1 MSSLSSFRNW
11 SELET
16 SLVTVTDTNSASED
30 IYKTLWQ
37 SAVAPQ
43 QDLGSLAVQGGLLA
57 DRLAWVF
64 IAGYQAALRWTFP
77 DQGFSGWAAFAVSE
91 DRRGDPP
98 LPGVDYQTSD
108 AGFSISGHKTWVAA
122 VNSVDHLV
130 IKAGRGARARY
141 FNLPRQSQGLEFS
154 TRAANFLGEMSQGSA
169 HLVDV
174 RVATDT
180 ALNADSVPQFGQ
192 REALYIYLAF
202 LAYAGRTWLRAAAQ
216 DDCLSLIQRLDQA
229 LAQPQLPLA
238 EVKELD
244 VAVQSVL
251 ATIAA
256 AAAADNERWEADQ
269 RLISM
274 YSPGIQQRQE

>member
-1 MSSLSSFRNW
+1 M
-11 SELET
+11 
-16 SLVTVTDTNSASED
+16 
-30 IYKTLWQ
+30 
-37 SAVAPQ
+37 
-43 QDLGSLAVQGGLLA
+43 
-57 DRLAWVF
+57 
-64 IAGYQAALRWTFP
+64 
-77 DQGFSGWAAFAVSE
+77 
-91 DRRGDPP
+91 
-98 LPGVDYQTSD
+98 
-108 AGFSISGHKTWVAA
+108 
-122 VNSVDHLV
+122 
-130 IKAGRGARARY
+130 ARARY
-141 FNLPRQSQGLEFS
+141 FNLPRQTQGVEFS
-154 TRAANFLGEMSQGSA
+154 ARAANFLGEMSQGSA

-202 LAYAGRTWLRAAAQ
+202 LAYAGRTWLRPAAQ